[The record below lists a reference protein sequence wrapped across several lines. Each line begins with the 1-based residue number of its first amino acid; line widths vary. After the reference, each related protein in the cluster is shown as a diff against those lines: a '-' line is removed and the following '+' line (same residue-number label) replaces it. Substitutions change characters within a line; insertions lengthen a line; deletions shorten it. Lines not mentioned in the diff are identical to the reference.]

1 MITVRQPD
9 EIHKASGKI
18 QNGTFHGHWHFSF
31 DRYRDAEYESF
42 GNLLVFNDETL
53 SPGAAWPLHPHRDIE
68 LVTYCAGGE
77 FRHADEYGSARALR
91 KGWVQHTTVGRG
103 MWHSEINNLPDQPAR
118 FIQMWFKPVARD
130 LIPSVEQLP
139 VTRDER
145 KGRFL
150 PVVSSHHDKA
160 LPIFSDAEV
169 YACFLEARQFV
180 RYTPNPRR
188 GIYLYVVEGGPILL
202 DGLRMPALS
211 AAMITGEGILALT
224 SADDTELLLVDVLMA

>member
-1 MITVRQPD
+1 
-9 EIHKASGKI
+9 
-18 QNGTFHGHWHFSF
+18 
-31 DRYRDAEYESF
+31 
-42 GNLLVFNDETL
+42 
-53 SPGAAWPLHPHRDIE
+53 
-68 LVTYCAGGE
+68 
-77 FRHADEYGSARALR
+77 
-91 KGWVQHTTVGRG
+91 

-160 LPIFSDAEV
+160 WPIFSDAEV